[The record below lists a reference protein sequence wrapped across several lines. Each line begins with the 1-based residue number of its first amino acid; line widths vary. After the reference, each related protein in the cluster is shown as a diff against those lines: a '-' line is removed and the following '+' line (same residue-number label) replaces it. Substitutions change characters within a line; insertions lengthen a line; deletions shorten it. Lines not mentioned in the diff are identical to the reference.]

1 MKTLLEKSKINKPA
15 LKRFLTKVTAQNL
28 SRLSEPCFY
37 PRLFQFYPEFLRL
50 CRLTEKDVKEFTKRR
65 WHGRKEAKFLIQSE
79 PKANFYIFLMH
90 YFLLK
95 KDRTGYQT
103 TMLFFVIRYYAN
115 LMKGTYFK
123 EYCNE
128 AVFKYALE
136 RLARTH
142 LFVREKTISN
152 ALYYISQ
159 EMIRRW
165 TKDLEEENL
174 DRISKFMQ
182 ECRHRIE
189 QSLQSFAGA
198 YYKASKEGIGLKTQP
213 TPSDDEENAYQYQTI
228 EKGIR
233 AVDEVTRKI
242 TVYKYVDKLSQTE
255 AKKITKASSEL
266 ANLISVNL
274 VNLRYSDDI
283 RITLQ
288 LFVKGLEN
296 VDMICGKSYFKYVKK
311 LMSRRGEA
319 TKSFKHRV
327 NVLLLKVLVDINYKG
342 RYDKLT
348 NQTKLPVNLF
358 LAYYLTMILRNTV
371 C

>member
-1 MKTLLEKSKINKPA
+1 MKTLLKKAKINKPA
-15 LKRFLTKVTAQNL
+15 LKSFLKKVTAQNL
-28 SRLSEPCFY
+28 SRLSEPCFC
-37 PRLFQFYPEFLRL
+37 PHLFPLYFEFLRL
-50 CRLTEKDVKEFTKRR
+50 CGLTEKDVKEFTKRR
-65 WHGRKEAKFLIQSE
+65 WHGRKEAKFLIHRE

-90 YFLLK
+90 YFLLE

-103 TMLFFVIRYYAN
+103 AMLFFVIRYYAN
-115 LMKGTYFK
+115 LMKIYFK
-123 EYCNE
+123 KYCDE

-159 EMIRRW
+159 EMVRRW

-174 DRISKFMQ
+174 DRVSKFMQ

-189 QSLQSFAGA
+189 QSLQSFARV

-228 EKGIR
+228 EKGTR
-233 AVDEVTRKI
+233 AIDEVTRKI
-242 TVYKYVDKLSQTE
+242 TVYKYVDKRAQTE
-255 AKKITKASSEL
+255 AKKVTKASSEL
-266 ANLISVNL
+266 ANLVSFSL
-274 VNLRYSDDI
+274 VNLRYSDNI
-283 RITLQ
+283 RVTLQ
-288 LFVKGLEN
+288 LFVKGLKD
-296 VDMICGKSYFKYVKK
+296 VDMICGKTYFNYVKK
-311 LMSRRGEA
+311 LMSKRGED
-319 TKSFKHRV
+319 TRSFKHHV
-327 NVLLLKVLVDINYKG
+327 NVLLLKVLADIKYKG

-348 NQTKLPVNLF
+348 NQTKLLINLF